1 MNHEWDGLAEWWLD
15 ELNTDL
21 TYETTVV
28 PLILR
33 MLGSRSGVIVDVG
46 CGNGHVM
53 SQLADRSDVR
63 VYGCDINQDLL
74 GQAQAHGPVVRVDL
88 PRMPFGT
95 ASADGAIV
103 VLSFEHL
110 DDAIF
115 DELARVVRPGGFL
128 ATVANHPFITAAGA
142 SSVIDPTDG
151 EIFWRPGSY
160 LEAGETHEEAGD
172 RTVTFKHRPF
182 GEFLTVAAAA
192 SWALDEL
199 VEIPFQPGGLPDAGL
214 PRLVGARWIRG

>member
-63 VYGCDINQDLL
+63 VYGCDII
-74 GQAQAHGPVVRVDL
+74 R
-88 PRMPFGT
+88 
-95 ASADGAIV
+95 IC
-103 VLSFEHL
+103 L
-110 DDAIF
+110 DR
-115 DELARVVRPGGFL
+115 L
-128 ATVANHPFITAAGA
+128 
-142 SSVIDPTDG
+142 
-151 EIFWRPGSY
+151 
-160 LEAGETHEEAGD
+160 
-172 RTVTFKHRPF
+172 K
-182 GEFLTVAAAA
+182 LT
-192 SWALDEL
+192 
-199 VEIPFQPGGLPDAGL
+199 G
-214 PRLVGARWIRG
+214 R